1 VSLPHE
7 AEAPLEEEYPKT
19 QGTIFIQKPKEYQEI
34 IVKHHIYIYIKEKK
48 RKKETTQHHDE
59 THYSNIQTNHK
70 KY

>member
-34 IVKHHIYIYIKEKK
+34 IVKHHIYIYIYIYIYKRKEKK
-48 RKKETTQHHDE
+48 ERNNTTSRRNTLFKHSD
-59 THYSNIQTNHK
+59 
-70 KY
+70 